1 MKGIMKKLL
10 AFILLTFSLSA
21 NAQFG
26 DLFKGLEKLAKDIE
40 GGTQQ
45 QQAQPSNP
53 QQTQTEQTT
62 KLNSGISSGLLNLF
76 VGRWSTEEICLNNSF
91 NKFGTFISVK
101 DNQLIAE
108 QMLAKTQGGQPELI
122 RKFVFINGK
131 ILNDEQKI
139 YELSG
144 ILEDYLTSKQT
155 EFIQTI
161 KFENNY
167 TRSTIKLIDAGKTT
181 VDNGIIISSGQ
192 PNPKSYNCNHKEM
205 IAKVSS
211 NQKTLSEKNK
221 KITDAN
227 LIMDLVGV
235 NLYSM
240 KMTFE
245 TGKPQWDFNTKFG
258 APPVSHNHI
267 KYARQDIPAIWKKVS
282 PCYKNLS
289 GNDLNETAIKKFI
302 AEGSTQ
308 NAKEMRELINLVQMA
323 SVVKAPK
330 TNKELNGGPENELL
344 LRNILGIFEKQLDAL
359 KRETYCEDLIKILK

>member
-1 MKGIMKKLL
+1 MKKLIGI
-10 AFILLTFSLSA
+10 FLLSFCLSA

-26 DLFKGLEKLAKDIE
+26 DLFKGLEKLAKDLE
-40 GGTQQ
+40 GGTQQQ
-45 QQAQPSNP
+45 QQAQPSNS
-53 QQTQTEQTT
+53 QQTQTAQTT

-76 VGRWSTEEICLNNSF
+76 VGRWSTEETCLNNSF
-91 NKFGTFISVK
+91 NKFGIFISVK
-101 DNQLIAE
+101 DNQLIGE

-192 PNPKSYNCNHKEM
+192 PIPKTYNCNHKEM

-211 NQKTLSEKNK
+211 NPKQQSQQPL
-221 KITDAN
+221 
-227 LIMDLVGV
+227 
-235 NLYSM
+235 SM
-240 KMTFE
+240 KEKLELQKRGEQQTIEKADKWFREAITFNCLG
-245 TGKPQWDFNTKFG
+245 T
-258 APPVSHNHI
+258 V
-267 KYARQDIPAIWKKVS
+267 YAF
-282 PCYKNLS
+282 S
-289 GNDLNETAIKKFI
+289 GNDVGLMPFKNQITSSDKVFALDNW
-302 AEGSTQ
+302 Q
-308 NAKEMRELINLVQMA
+308 NGYSQAGYYSRGRVISRKNDEI
-323 SVVKAPK
+323 
-330 TNKELNGGPENELL
+330 TY
-344 LRNILGIFEKQLDAL
+344 ILGGDKEWVFDL
-359 KRETYCEDLIKILK
+359 KSEVYYDMDVTGKIRERKCKRIKI